1 MIYTGLCLS
10 DVLHYHDINCFAT
23 PYYEMW
29 SYLHTNK
36 MRRKYMISFVCINK
50 LNS

>member
-1 MIYTGLCLS
+1 MYYVKYAWDMIYTGLCLT

-29 SYLHTNK
+29 SYLHIK
-36 MRRKYMISFVCINK
+36 
-50 LNS
+50 